1 MEESSSFEPSF
12 RALARI
18 LKVLLHNDSTAKSA
32 LAQEARV
39 NYGRLLDHLDWL
51 EERRIVELIVEKRK
65 VIVRLTKRGREFA
78 LILLGEDKQ

>member
-1 MEESSSFEPSF
+1 M
-12 RALARI
+12 
-18 LKVLLHNDSTAKSA
+18 LKVLLQNDSTTKSA

-39 NYGRLLDHLDWL
+39 NHSRLLDHLDWL

-78 LILLGEDKQ
+78 LILLGEGK